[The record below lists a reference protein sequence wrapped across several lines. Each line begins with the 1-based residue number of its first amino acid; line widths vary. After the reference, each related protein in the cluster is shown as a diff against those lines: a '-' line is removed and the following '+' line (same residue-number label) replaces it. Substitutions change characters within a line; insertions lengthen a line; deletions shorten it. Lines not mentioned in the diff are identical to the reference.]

1 MVDRREAF
9 ANVKSAV
16 VALALGHPEEADNIG
31 FTKTP
36 ASGMF
41 EIVGTG
47 FMVDGDGFVATA
59 AHVVEVMAQK
69 IQIAK
74 ENNKRPPDPL
84 IVVNERGFLDQRDGL
99 WTVRYSTAYVQAMH
113 TYRPAD
119 VAIVYVGKGN
129 APDALRPVEI
139 SEDPCEEGDA
149 VAACGYPHGLRLHNS
164 GVASATF
171 ASGIVSGVLPTRDSP
186 VMQRGLIQFDAM
198 VLGGTSG
205 GPLFDIHS
213 GKVVGIVVSNYQAT
227 ENVPVGQ
234 SQRTIAIP
242 HAISFA
248 EDSYRLRRIL
258 KHLRARY
265 SGQPVSESETGVI
278 ADDD

>member
-1 MVDRREAF
+1 MIERREVF

-47 FMVDGDGFVATA
+47 FLVDDEGFVATA
-59 AHVVEVMAQK
+59 AHVVELMAQR
-69 IQIAK
+69 IQVAK
-74 ENNKRPPDPL
+74 ASNKRPPDPL

-99 WTVRYSTAYVQAMH
+99 WTVRYSTAYVRAMH

-119 VAIVYVGKGN
+119 VGIVYVGRGN
-129 APDALRPVEI
+129 APDALRSIEM
-139 SEDPCEEGDA
+139 SDEPCEEGDE

-171 ASGIVSGVLPTRDSP
+171 ASGIVSGILPARDCP
-186 VMQRGLIQFDAM
+186 AMQRRLLQFDAM

-205 GPLFDIHS
+205 GPLFDVGT

-227 ENVPVGQ
+227 EHVPFGQ
-234 SQRTIAIP
+234 SQKAIAIP

-248 EDSYRLRRIL
+248 EDVYLLRRSL
-258 KHLRARY
+258 KHLKAKY
-265 SGQPVSESETGVI
+265 AGQPVSESETGVI
-278 ADDD
+278 ADDE